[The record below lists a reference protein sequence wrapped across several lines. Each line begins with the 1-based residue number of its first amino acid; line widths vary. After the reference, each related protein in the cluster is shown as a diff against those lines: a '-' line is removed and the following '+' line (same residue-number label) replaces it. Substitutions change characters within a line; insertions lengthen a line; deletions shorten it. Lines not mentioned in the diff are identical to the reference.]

1 MQANTAMRSVT
12 VKVTNVDEMGTVTL
26 SSLQPRVGVPI
37 TARLTDPDGGVSGV
51 TWQWQRTGTAIEK
64 AVSATYTPVAD
75 DVGGILSAEASY
87 TDGHGAS
94 KSQVG
99 ASANMAQAD
108 TRNKA
113 PVFPDQ
119 DSDTDGDQLD
129 QERSVAENAT
139 ENVGDPVTATDTD
152 DTLTYTLGGA
162 DAALFDINRANGQ
175 ITVGSGTKLDKET
188 QNTYTV
194 TVTATDS
201 FSASFTVTV
210 TIKVTDVDE
219 PPELTGDATA
229 KYAENGEGPVATYT
243 AVDPEEAEIVWSLD
257 GVDVDDFT
265 IKGGVLRFSSA
276 PDYEN
281 KADDDTNNVYQVTVQ
296 AGDGGEDP
304 ATKTVTVTVT
314 NVEEA
319 GMVTLS
325 TLQPK
330 AGVELTATLT
340 DPDEVITGSVTW
352 QWSSRDRS
360 TWTDI
365 EDATTAMYTPAD
377 GDVGKHLQATA
388 EYKDGESTET
398 AKSAEVISANAVL
411 AERSQNAAPAFPD
424 QNPDIDNVQGD
435 QERSVAE
442 NTPAGQPV
450 GAPAAATDEDAA
462 DVLTYT
468 LGGDDEKFFSIDV
481 ATGQLRTKM
490 ELDFEATG
498 PAGNENDMYEVT
510 VTATDPF
517 GTPAARDDTNSV
529 IITVTIEVTNVDEAP
544 SVATGATTISH
555 VENGTVLD
563 VDLSNGNGN
572 AAEYTGTDP
581 EDDNSAL
588 KWSVSGADSGKFSI
602 TPAGEMATLAFEAE
616 PDYEMPGDAN
626 GDNVYEVTVVVTDS
640 GANTA
645 MRSVTVKVTNV
656 DEMGTVTL
664 SSLQP
669 RVGVPITARL
679 TDPDGGVSGV
689 TWQWYDDTI
698 NGDLTLNAIED
709 ATSATYTPVVG
720 DVADILRARA
730 SYTDGKG
737 VDSAV
742 GTSTAVAADTRNKA
756 PVFPDQDPDTDGDQL
771 DQERSVAEG
780 AGGDVGGPVMAT
792 DTAAE
797 NLTYTLGGAD
807 AALFDINRA
816 TGQITVGS
824 GTKLDK
830 ETKDTYTV
838 TVTATDSFGVGTTIT
853 VTIKVTDVDETPVI
867 SVGGLVVSGLPS
879 ISYEENDIGI
889 VATYKASGPDAASA
903 TWSVTG
909 GDASD
914 FRISTAGVLTFR
926 ASPNYETPADADT
939 DNVYM
944 VTVEANDGTNTATK
958 AVTVTVTDVDEMI
971 TGDDLVDE
979 YDADGSGMID
989 RAEVGQAVRDFIG
1002 RQIKHDDVVKVIAQY
1017 FKDLRSGS

>member
-1 MQANTAMRSVT
+1 MR
-12 VKVTNVDEMGTVTL
+12 
-26 SSLQPRVGVPI
+26 
-37 TARLTDPDGGVSGV
+37 
-51 TWQWQRTGTAIEK
+51 
-64 AVSATYTPVAD
+64 
-75 DVGGILSAEASY
+75 
-87 TDGHGAS
+87 
-94 KSQVG
+94 
-99 ASANMAQAD
+99 
-108 TRNKA
+108 
-113 PVFPDQ
+113 
-119 DSDTDGDQLD
+119 
-129 QERSVAENAT
+129 
-139 ENVGDPVTATDTD
+139 
-152 DTLTYTLGGA
+152 
-162 DAALFDINRANGQ
+162 
-175 ITVGSGTKLDKET
+175 
-188 QNTYTV
+188 
-194 TVTATDS
+194 
-201 FSASFTVTV
+201 
-210 TIKVTDVDE
+210 
-219 PPELTGDATA
+219 
-229 KYAENGEGPVATYT
+229 
-243 AVDPEEAEIVWSLD
+243 
-257 GVDVDDFT
+257 
-265 IKGGVLRFSSA
+265 
-276 PDYEN
+276 
-281 KADDDTNNVYQVTVQ
+281 VQ

-304 ATKTVTVTVT
+304 ATKAVTVTVT

-319 GMVTLS
+319 GKVTLS

-340 DPDEVITGSVTW
+340 DPDEVIIGSMTW

-365 EDATTAMYTPAD
+365 EDATSATYTPAD
-377 GDVGKHLQATA
+377 GDAGKHLRATA

-424 QNPDIDNVQGD
+424 QDPDMADVQDD

-468 LGGDDEKFFSIDV
+468 LDGTDAGFFSIDV
-481 ATGQLRTKM
+481 ATGQLMTKKK
-490 ELDFEATG
+490 LDFEARG
-498 PAGNENDMYEVT
+498 SGASSNDYVVT

-517 GTPAARDDTNSV
+517 GTPTARDATNSV
-529 IITVTIEVTNVDEAP
+529 TIMVTIEVTDVDEAP
-544 SVATGATTISH
+544 SVAMGATTISH
-555 VENGTVLD
+555 AENGTVLD
-563 VDLSNGNGN
+563 VDLSNPSQN

-581 EDDNSAL
+581 EDDNSTL
-588 KWSVSGADSGKFSI
+588 KWSVAGADSGKFSI
-602 TPAGEMATLAFEAE
+602 TSAGERATLAFEAE

-656 DEMGTVTL
+656 EEGGTVTL

-689 TWQWYDDTI
+689 TWQWYNGAVSENSLDD
-698 NGDLTLNAIED
+698 NAIED
-709 ATSATYTPVVG
+709 ATSATYTPVADDVG
-720 DVADILRARA
+720 DSLSARA

-737 VDSAV
+737 ADDAV
-742 GTSTAVAADTRNKA
+742 GASTAVAADTRNKA

-771 DQERSVAEG
+771 DQERSVAEDAAAEG
-780 AGGDVGGPVMAT
+780 PVGGLVMAT
-792 DTAAE
+792 DTGEE

-807 AALFDINRA
+807 AALFDIDRA

-838 TVTATDSFGVGTTIT
+838 TVTATDSFGVRTTIT

-867 SVGGLVVSGLPS
+867 SVGGLVVTGMRSVE
-879 ISYEENDIGI
+879 YAENGTGM
-889 VATYKASGPDAASA
+889 VATYGAVGPDASSA
-903 TWSVTG
+903 IWSLS
-909 GDASD
+909 GDDAGD

-944 VTVEANDGTNTATK
+944 VTVEANDGTNTARK

-971 TGDDLVDE
+971 TGDALVDE
-979 YDADGSGMID
+979 YDADGSGMIEKS
-989 RAEVGQAVRDFIG
+989 EVLKAINDYLFGEGDEAISKPEVLKLINIYLFG
-1002 RQIKHDDVVKVIAQY
+1002 
-1017 FKDLRSGS
+1017 